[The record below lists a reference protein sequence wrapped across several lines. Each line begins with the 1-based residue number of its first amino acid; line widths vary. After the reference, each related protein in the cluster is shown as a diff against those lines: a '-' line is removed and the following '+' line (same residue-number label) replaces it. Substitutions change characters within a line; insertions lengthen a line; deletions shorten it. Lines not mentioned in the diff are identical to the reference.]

1 MKKSFI
7 KEHLGSKNDLI
18 TVTELS
24 DALLIS
30 KKTVYRMIK
39 NNKVD
44 SIKLEGYYII
54 KISSAKKLIKG
65 VF

>member
-7 KEHLGSKNDLI
+7 KEHLGGKNDLI
-18 TVTELS
+18 TVAELS

-44 SIKLEGYYII
+44 SIKLGGYYAI
-54 KISSAKKLIKG
+54 KTSSAKKLIKG
-65 VF
+65 GI